1 MALVDCREAVFLR
14 GHGGAGFRLGPVSFT
29 AEAGQVWALIGANGA
44 GKSTLFQLL
53 TGGLRP
59 SSGQVT
65 VDPSL
70 SFLPQGVSIPGRL
83 TVTQMLRYMALLEGV
98 KGARRRRRAVAHVLD
113 LVRLGEKADAKVAT
127 LSGGQH
133 RRLLIAQALLSDP
146 RVLLLDEP
154 TAGLD
159 IDQRGTLREI
169 ILGAS
174 RQRTTFVSSHIVEDL
189 AGVADHVLHLQEGRQ
204 KYAGDVAGYLA
215 PLGEAADHSAV
226 DSWVRA
232 YSHWNEAL

>member
-70 SFLPQGVSIPGRL
+70 SFLPQG
-83 TVTQMLRYMALLEGV
+83 
-98 KGARRRRRAVAHVLD
+98 
-113 LVRLGEKADAKVAT
+113 
-127 LSGGQH
+127 
-133 RRLLIAQALLSDP
+133 
-146 RVLLLDEP
+146 
-154 TAGLD
+154 GLD
-159 IDQRGTLREI
+159 PGPPHRHPDAQVH
-169 ILGAS
+169 GA
-174 RQRTTFVSSHIVEDL
+174 
-189 AGVADHVLHLQEGRQ
+189 AGGREGR
-204 KYAGDVAGYLA
+204 
-215 PLGEAADHSAV
+215 
-226 DSWVRA
+226 
-232 YSHWNEAL
+232 